1 MCMDQLKGKNILVS
15 GGLGFIGSN
24 LVIKLV
30 DIGANVTVIDSL
42 VPDCGGNP
50 FNIVNVKDKIELIID
65 DMNNQELVNNLIRD
79 KEIVFNIAGHISHID
94 SMNFP
99 KKDLDINCSAHLSLL
114 EACKKHNQQAK
125 IIFLGTR
132 QIYGKIQYLPVDEK
146 HPVNPTDV
154 NGINKYAG
162 ELYHELYYRVYG
174 IRTVTLRL
182 TNTYG
187 PRQLIKHNKQGFVGW
202 FINRIITGEEIKIF
216 GDGNQIRDFSY
227 VDDVVEAMIL
237 CSINENACGQVY
249 NLGGIEH
256 VSLKDF
262 VDLLVKV
269 SKTGKYTLIP
279 FPPEKKK
286 IDIGDFYAD
295 YSKILNQIG
304 WKPKTKLKDG
314 LIKTLNYYNEFKDHY
329 LD

>member
-1 MCMDQLKGKNILVS
+1 MYEDQLKNKNILVT

-24 LVIKLV
+24 LVIKLIEV
-30 DIGANVTVIDSL
+30 GANVTIIDSL
-42 VPDCGGNP
+42 IPDCGGNN
-50 FNIVNVKDKIELIID
+50 FNIMPVKDSVEVIID
-65 DMNNQELVNNLIRD
+65 DMNNQDLMNNLIRN

-99 KKDLDINCSAHLSLL
+99 KKDLDINCSAQLSLL
-114 EACKKHNQQAK
+114 EACKKYNPEAK
-125 IIFLGTR
+125 IVFLGTR

-146 HPVNPTDV
+146 HPVNPTDI

-162 ELYHELYYRVYG
+162 ELYHDLYYRVYG
-174 IRTVTLRL
+174 LRTVTLRL

-202 FINRIITGEEIKIF
+202 FINRIITGEEINIF
-216 GDGNQIRDFSY
+216 GDGKQIRDFSFI
-227 VDDVVEAMIL
+227 DDVVEAMIL
-237 CSINENACGQVY
+237 CSINEKAVGQVY

-256 VSLKDF
+256 VPLKDF
-262 VDLLVKV
+262 VDLLVKI
-269 SKTGKYTLIP
+269 SNTGKYSLIP

-304 WKPKTKLKDG
+304 WKPKIKLKDG
-314 LIKTLNYYNEFKDHY
+314 LTKTLDFFYKFKEHY
-329 LD
+329 LN